1 MLEVVGAG
9 GAAAAAQR
17 SEVEAEAAA
26 SQSRAQM
33 QAIQSQIAIAEA
45 ELNAASEELRAVTN
59 GDPAALRLLAATM
72 PGWYVGGSPEP
83 TL

>member
-1 MLEVVGAG
+1 
-9 GAAAAAQR
+9 
-17 SEVEAEAAA
+17 
-26 SQSRAQM
+26 M